1 MKRRGPFNRALR
13 SLVPMAT
20 IAAAT
25 ISKDW
30 WLSAIFLLIAVAL
43 AWLHEKE
50 NEL

>member
-1 MKRRGPFNRALR
+1 MKRRGPFNRAIR
-13 SLVPMAT
+13 SLVPMAA

-30 WLSAIFLLIAVAL
+30 LVSLIFLLIAVAS
-43 AWLHEKE
+43 AWLHEEE